1 MLQKLLK
8 FSLNNSGLVVI
19 LALAAVLFSVY
30 ILPQMPVDVF
40 PTLNAPRV
48 LIMTEAGGY
57 SAEEV
62 EQYIT
67 FPVESSVNGLP
78 DVKKVRSAS
87 SGSLSLVWVDFNWGA
102 DLYRARQLVSE
113 RLAIAEKSL
122 PEDVHAEIAPITSIT
137 GEIMLISLRSD
148 DTEVSDLDLRA
159 LGEFDLRSRLLAIS
173 GIAQVVA
180 IGGELPEYQINVR
193 EERLRLYR
201 LTLQEVVEAV
211 ERAHSTA
218 SAGYLPNSQGLEITL
233 QQNARIRNAK
243 DVRNTIIRYQDNV
256 PLTIGEVAEVK
267 LGPALSRGTASD
279 MGRKAVVL
287 SIQKAPGTNTLALT
301 QDVDQVLDGF
311 EAALPKGISLNRH
324 AFRQSDFI
332 NVSIDNVVAIL
343 RDAALLV
350 VIVLVLF
357 LMNVRT
363 TIITLTA
370 LPLSLAVA
378 LLIMRVCGLNINVM
392 TLGGLAVA
400 IGELVDDAIIDVE
413 NCFRRLMEN
422 TKLPEAEQRPT
433 LRVVYESSNEIRSS
447 VVFATVI
454 IAVVFVPLIF
464 LQGLEGRFFRPL
476 GLAYIIAIMS
486 SLLVALTL
494 TPVMN
499 KYLLR
504 GKVRFNEKT
513 GGDSLLVRLM
523 KRLYAPALRF
533 SLRFRHW
540 VMAVAIG
547 LVGLSIW
554 FAASFGTSFLPR
566 FQEGTFTVFLL
577 TPPGTSLVE
586 SDRIAHGV
594 ERQLA
599 EIPGVVSVV
608 RRSGRAEKDE
618 HAEPVSTSE
627 IDICIDPSYRQA
639 DIKKDVQKVLTSLP
653 GINTMIGQPI
663 EHRLSHVL
671 SGTKADIAINIY
683 GHDLD
688 KLRAAAKEVAAYLR
702 QIPGAADVSANRD
715 VLIDTIGIHY
725 RSPDLAAFGITRED
739 AAEQVSV
746 AFNGKVVDTV
756 NQGIRRYDVVVRL
769 NEQERRD
776 IGDVRSFVLHTPA
789 GKQVTLSEVADV
801 RPEESFYLVARHN
814 AKRKATV
821 SCNVADGYNMGHL
834 IREVRSTITQVVQ
847 KNGLSVSFGGQFEA
861 QQSASVMLTVMGV
874 AVVAAILFLLD
885 MATGSFRTAL
895 LVMINLPLAIIG
907 GVIAIY
913 ISESPN
919 VVQNTLAL
927 VGLSSARFQA
937 PVISV
942 SSIVGYIT
950 LFGIAIRNGLLLVNR
965 YSRLVIEDD
974 LPLQD
979 AILKGSLDRLV
990 PIMMTALVTLLGLVP
1005 LVMGANKPGSELLAP
1020 LAIVGLGGLTS
1031 STLLNLFVI
1040 PAGYAL
1046 IYTGRSLRKED
1057 KERIAD

>member
-1 MLQKLLK
+1 MLQKLLR
-8 FSLNNSGLVVI
+8 FSLNNSGLVVL
-19 LALAAVLFSVY
+19 LALAALMFSVY

-67 FPVESSVNGLP
+67 FPIESSVNGLP

-113 RLAIAEKSL
+113 RLAIAEKTL

-148 DTEVSDLDLRA
+148 DDQIGDLDLRA
-159 LGEFDLRSRLLAIS
+159 LGEFDLRNRLLSIS

-180 IGGELPEYQINVR
+180 IGGELPEYQINVQ
-193 EERLRLYR
+193 EERLRLYH

-233 QQNARIRNAK
+233 QQIARIRNAG
-243 DVRNTIIRYQDNV
+243 DIRNTIIRYQDNV

-279 MGRKAVVL
+279 MGRQAVVL

-301 QDVDQVLDGF
+301 REVDRVLDGF

-332 NVSIDNVVAIL
+332 NLSIDNVVAIL
-343 RDAALLV
+343 RDASLLV

-378 LLIMRVCGLNINVM
+378 LLAMRAFGLNINVM

-413 NCFRRLMEN
+413 NCYRRLMEN
-422 TKLPEAEQRPT
+422 ARLPEAERRPT

-533 SLRFRHW
+533 SLRFRHL
-540 VMAVAIG
+540 VMAVAMG

-586 SDRIAHGV
+586 SDRIAQGV

-599 EIPGVVSVV
+599 KIPGVVSVV

-627 IDICIDPSYRQA
+627 IDICIDPSYRQM
-639 DIKKDVQKVLTSLP
+639 DIKTDVQKVLDGLP
-653 GINTMIGQPI
+653 GITTMIGQPI

-683 GHDLD
+683 GHNLD
-688 KLRAAAKEVAAYLR
+688 RLRAAAKEVAAYLR

-769 NEQERRD
+769 SEQERRD
-776 IGDVRSFVLHTPA
+776 ISDVRNFVLHTPA

-834 IREVRSTITQVVQ
+834 IREVRATITQVVQ

-874 AVVAAILFLLD
+874 AVVVAILFLLD

-895 LVMINLPLAIIG
+895 LVMVNLPLAIIG

-913 ISESPN
+913 ISESPD

-965 YSRLVIEDD
+965 YSRLVVEDD
-974 LPLQD
+974 LPLHD
-979 AILKGSLDRLV
+979 AIFKGSLDRLV

-1005 LVMGANKPGSELLAP
+1005 LVLGANKPGSELLAP